1 MFNRTIIPS
10 VISSA
15 IRSRLLRSFV
25 PIGVALACFAL
36 LPSAQAA
43 AGGNSKPDGDL
54 GNGNTAEGS
63 GALFNL
69 TIGIQ
74 NTADG
79 LQALFNNTVGNYNTA
94 VGSQALSFNTIGNQ
108 NTGAGLGALH
118 NNISGN
124 NNSAI
129 GMSALNSNTIG
140 NNNIGVGYLAGYNLT
155 TGDFNIDI
163 GNQGTAGEAN
173 TIRIGDT
180 NQTATF
186 VAGINGVP
194 VAGVA
199 VVVDGHG
206 QLGTIASSERFKN
219 QIKPMNK
226 ASEAIFDLKP
236 VTFRYKHEL
245 DPKQLPQFGLVA
257 EEVEKVDPDL
267 VAHDAAGEVYTVRYE
282 AVNAMLLNEFLKEH
296 RRVEELEAAVK
307 ELQSVVA
314 KQQKSS
320 RKRTMR

>member
-1 MFNRTIIPS
+1 MFNRTNSPS
-10 VISSA
+10 AKIS
-15 IRSRLLRSFV
+15 LRSPARCGFIFIGFTLVCIALV
-25 PIGVALACFAL
+25 P
-36 LPSAQAA
+36 AA
-43 AGGNSKPDGDL
+43 PPGGGNSKPDGDL
-54 GNGNTAEGS
+54 GNGNTAEGN

-79 LQALFNNTVGNYNTA
+79 LQALFNNTVGSYNTA

-186 VAGINGVP
+186 VAGISGVP
-194 VAGVA
+194 VTGVA
-199 VVVDGHG
+199 VVVDGNG
-206 QLGTIASSERFKN
+206 QLGTLASSERFKN

-245 DPKQLPQFGLVA
+245 DAKQLPQFGLVA

-267 VAHDAAGEVYTVRYE
+267 VAHDATGEVYTVRYE

-307 ELQSVVA
+307 QLQSVVA
-314 KQQKSS
+314 KQQKPS
-320 RKRTMR
+320 RKKAR